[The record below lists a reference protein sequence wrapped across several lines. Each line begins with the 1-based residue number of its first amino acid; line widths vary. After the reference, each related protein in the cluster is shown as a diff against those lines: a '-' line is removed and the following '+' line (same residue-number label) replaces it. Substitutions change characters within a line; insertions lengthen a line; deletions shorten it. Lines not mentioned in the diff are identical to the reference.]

1 MKRPLPLLFL
11 LLVCAQFALAN
22 TVNTFNNVSASLSI
36 FPNDG
41 SGSNMAFSFSGQG
54 ISLSG
59 VGGTGC
65 SWCFGG
71 DVFFA
76 GQSMSGSIS
85 FLGFDFVSSG
95 QIGNTHFGPGEL
107 SLGSS
112 SITVGNFVFPSTTS
126 GFTVSFPA
134 AFDSTL
140 FGAAID
146 GSQSFGLNIHSGVLK
161 LTFDFLSACG
171 TPGCYTFNHATFV
184 TAPEPATI
192 LLFITGLALITGL
205 VWRKRHCVG
214 PGL

>member
-1 MKRPLPLLFL
+1 MKRALPLL
-11 LLVCAQFALAN
+11 LLVIFSVQFSSAN

-41 SGSNMAFSFSGQG
+41 SGSNMAFNFSGQG

-65 SWCFGG
+65 SWCFSG

-76 GQSMSGSIS
+76 GQSMSGSVS
-85 FLGFDFVSSG
+85 FLGFDLVSSG

-140 FGAAID
+140 FGGAID
-146 GSQSFGLNIHSGVLK
+146 GSQSFGLNIHPGVLK

-171 TPGCYTFNHATFV
+171 TPGCYTFNNASFV
-184 TAPEPATI
+184 STPEPATI
-192 LLFITGLALITGL
+192 FLSVTGLGAIGSL
-205 VWRKRHCVG
+205 VWRKRSARRV
-214 PGL
+214 